1 MKLMR
6 VGAPGRERPAVRMA
20 DGSVIDVSSVVGD
33 YDGAWLA
40 AGGMAALESRL
51 EEGVGGFPTVNTGAD
66 SGAERIGAPIA
77 RPGNILAIGLN
88 YADHAA
94 EAGMDVPT
102 EPVLFTKAPNSFCGP
117 FDTVLIP
124 RTSVKTDWEVELGV
138 VIGKEASYVA
148 DEAAALKHVAGYCIV
163 NDVSERAFQLERG
176 PTWIKG
182 KSAKTFCPTG
192 PWLVSRDEI
201 ADPQD
206 LAMKLSVNGETR
218 QNGNTGT
225 MVFGVAHLVWYL
237 SQFMVL
243 EAGDLIATGTPPGV
257 GMGMDPPTY
266 LAPGDVMELEI
277 DGLGGQRQEL
287 AQA

>member
-6 VGAPGRERPAVRMA
+6 VGAPGQERPAVHMA
-20 DGSVIDVSSVVGD
+20 DGAVIDVSSVVD
-33 YDGAWLA
+33 EYDGAWLA

-51 EEGVGGFPTVNTGAD
+51 AEGVDGFPTVDITT
-66 SGAERIGAPIA
+66 ERVGAPIA

-94 EAGMDVPT
+94 EAGMDVPS
-102 EPVLFTKAPNSFCGP
+102 EPVLFTKAPSSYCGP
-117 FDTVLIP
+117 NDTVLIP

-138 VIGKEASYVA
+138 VIGKEASYIA
-148 DEAAALKHVAGYCIV
+148 DEAAAMDHVAGYCIV
-163 NDVSERAFQLERG
+163 NDVSERDFQINRG

-192 PWLVSRDEI
+192 PWLVSRDDI
-201 ADPQD
+201 ADPQA
-206 LAMKLSVNGETR
+206 LAMKLSVNGDSR
-218 QNGNTGT
+218 QDGSTST
-225 MVFGVAHLVWYL
+225 MIFGVAHLVWYL
-237 SQFMVL
+237 SQFLVL

-257 GMGMDPPTY
+257 GMGMKPPQY

-277 DGLGGQRQEL
+277 DGLGKQRQEV

>member
-6 VGAPGRERPAVRMA
+6 VGAPGQERPVVHMA
-20 DGSVIDVSSVVGD
+20 DGAVIDVSSVVD
-33 YDGAWLA
+33 EYDGAWLA

-51 EEGVGGFPTVNTGAD
+51 AEGVDGFPTVDITT
-66 SGAERIGAPIA
+66 ERVGAPIA

-94 EAGMDVPT
+94 EAGMDVPS
-102 EPVLFTKAPNSFCGP
+102 EPVLFTKAPSSYCGP
-117 FDTVLIP
+117 NDTVLIP

-138 VIGKEASYVA
+138 VIGKEASYIA
-148 DEAAALKHVAGYCIV
+148 DEAAAMDHVAGYCIV
-163 NDVSERAFQLERG
+163 NDVSERDFQINRG

-192 PWLVSRDEI
+192 PWLVSRDDI
-201 ADPQD
+201 ADPQA
-206 LAMKLSVNGETR
+206 LAMKLSVNGDSR
-218 QNGNTGT
+218 QDGSTST
-225 MVFGVAHLVWYL
+225 MIFGVAHLVWYL
-237 SQFMVL
+237 SQFLVL

-257 GMGMDPPTY
+257 GMGMKPPQY

-277 DGLGGQRQEL
+277 DGLGKQRQEV

>member
-6 VGAPGRERPAVRMA
+6 VGAPGQERPAVHMA
-20 DGSVIDVSSVVGD
+20 DGAVIDVSSVVD
-33 YDGAWLA
+33 EYDGAWLA

-51 EEGVGGFPTVNTGAD
+51 AEGVDGFPTVDITT
-66 SGAERIGAPIA
+66 ERVGAPIA

-94 EAGMDVPT
+94 EAGMDVPS
-102 EPVLFTKAPNSFCGP
+102 EPVLFTKAPSSYCGP
-117 FDTVLIP
+117 NDTVLIP

-138 VIGKEASYVA
+138 VIGKEASYIA
-148 DEAAALKHVAGYCIV
+148 DEAAAMDHVAGYCIV
-163 NDVSERAFQLERG
+163 NDVSERDFQINRG

-192 PWLVSRDEI
+192 PWLVSRDDI
-201 ADPQD
+201 ADPQA
-206 LAMKLSVNGETR
+206 LAMKLSVNGDSR
-218 QNGNTGT
+218 QDGSTST
-225 MVFGVAHLVWYL
+225 MIFGVAHLVWYL
-237 SQFMVL
+237 SQFLVL
-243 EAGDLIATGTPPGV
+243 EATGTPPGV
-257 GMGMDPPTY
+257 GMGMKPPQY

-277 DGLGGQRQEL
+277 DGLGKQRQEV

>member
-6 VGAPGRERPAVRMA
+6 VGAPGQERPAVRMA
-20 DGSVIDVSSVVGD
+20 DGAVIDVSSVVED

-40 AGGMAALESRL
+40 AGGMAALEARL
-51 EEGVGGFPTVNTGAD
+51 AEGVEGFPAVD
-66 SGAERIGAPIA
+66 IGAERVGAPIA

-88 YADHAA
+88 YDHAA
-94 EAGMDVPT
+94 EAGMDVPS
-102 EPVLFTKAPNSFCGP
+102 EPVLFTKAPSSYCGP
-117 FDTVLIP
+117 NDTVLIP

-138 VIGKEASYVA
+138 VIGKETSYVA
-148 DEAAALKHVAGYCIV
+148 DEAAAMAHVAGYCIV
-163 NDVSERAFQLERG
+163 NDVSERDFQINRG

-201 ADPQD
+201 ADPQA
-206 LAMKLSVNGETR
+206 LAMKLTVNGDIR
-218 QNGNTGT
+218 QNGNTST
-225 MVFGVAHLVWYL
+225 MIFGVAHLVWYL

-257 GMGMDPPTY
+257 GMGMKPPTY

-277 DGLGGQRQEL
+277 DGLGSQRQEL

>member
-6 VGAPGRERPAVRMA
+6 VGAPGQERPSVRMA
-20 DGSVIDVSSVVGD
+20 DGTVIDVSSVVNE

-51 EEGVGGFPTVNTGAD
+51 NEGIEGFPIVDIA
-66 SGAERIGAPIA
+66 AERIGAPIA

-94 EAGMDVPT
+94 EAGMDVPS
-102 EPVLFTKAPNSFCGP
+102 EPILFTKAPSSYCGP
-117 FDTVLIP
+117 NDTVFVP

-148 DEAAALKHVAGYCIV
+148 DEASALDYVAGYCIV
-163 NDVSERAFQLERG
+163 NDVSERDFQINRG

-201 ADPQD
+201 ADPQA
-206 LAMKLSVNGETR
+206 LAMKLSVNGDLC
-218 QNGNTGT
+218 QNGNTST
-225 MVFGVAHLVWYL
+225 MIFGVAHLVWYL

-257 GMGMDPPTY
+257 GIGMKPPKF
-266 LAPGDVMELEI
+266 LVAGDVMELEI
-277 DGLGGQRQEL
+277 DGLGSQRQKL

>member
-6 VGAPGRERPAVRMA
+6 VGAAGRERPALRMA
-20 DGSVIDVSSVVGD
+20 DGTVIDVSSVVD
-33 YDGAWLA
+33 EYDGAWLA

-51 EEGVGGFPTVNTGAD
+51 SEGVDGFPVVDTA
-66 SGAERIGAPIA
+66 AERIGAPIA
-77 RPGNILAIGLN
+77 RPCNILAIGLN

-94 EAGMDVPT
+94 EAGMDVPS
-102 EPVLFTKAPNSFCGP
+102 EPVLFTKAPSSYCGP
-117 FDTVLIP
+117 NDTVLIP

-148 DEAAALKHVAGYCIV
+148 DEAAAIDHVAGYCIV
-163 NDVSERAFQLERG
+163 NDVSERDFQINRG

-201 ADPQD
+201 ADPQA
-206 LAMKLSVNGETR
+206 LAMKLSVNGDIR

-225 MVFGVAHLVWYL
+225 MIFGVAHLVWYL
-237 SQFMVL
+237 SQFLVL

-257 GMGMDPPTY
+257 GMGMKPPTY

-277 DGLGGQRQEL
+277 DGLGVQRQEL

>member
-6 VGAPGRERPAVRMA
+6 VGAPGQERPAVCMA
-20 DGSVIDVSSVVGD
+20 DGSVIDVSSVVNE

-40 AGGMAALESRL
+40 AGGMAALEARL
-51 EEGVGGFPTVNTGAD
+51 KEGVDGFPSVDIN
-66 SGAERIGAPIA
+66 AERIGAPIV
-77 RPGNILAIGLN
+77 RPGHILAIGLN

-94 EAGMDVPT
+94 EAGMDVPS
-102 EPVLFTKAPNSFCGP
+102 EPILFTKAPSSYCGP
-117 FDTVLIP
+117 NDTVIIP

-138 VIGKEASYVA
+138 VIGKEASYIA
-148 DEAAALKHVAGYCIV
+148 DEAAAMEYVAGYCVV
-163 NDVSERAFQLERG
+163 NDVSERDFQINRG
-176 PTWIKG
+176 PTWVKG

-201 ADPQD
+201 PDPQA
-206 LAMKLSVNGETR
+206 LPMKLSVNG
-218 QNGNTGT
+218 QSCQDGNTST
-225 MVFGVAHLVWYL
+225 MIFGVAHLVWYL

-257 GMGMDPPTY
+257 GMGMKPPKF
-266 LAPGDVMELEI
+266 LAAGDVMELEI
-277 DGLGGQRQEL
+277 EGLGKQRQGL

>member
-6 VGAPGRERPAVRMA
+6 VGALGQERPAVRMA
-20 DGSVIDVSSVVGD
+20 DGAVIDVSSVVD
-33 YDGAWLA
+33 EYDGAWLA

-51 EEGVGGFPTVNTGAD
+51 AEGVDGFPTVDITT
-66 SGAERIGAPIA
+66 ERVGAPIA
-77 RPGNILAIGLN
+77 QPGNILAIGLN

-94 EAGMDVPT
+94 EAGMDVPS
-102 EPVLFTKAPNSFCGP
+102 EPVLFTKAPSSYCGP
-117 FDTVLIP
+117 NDTVLIP

-138 VIGKEASYVA
+138 VIGKEASYIA
-148 DEAAALKHVAGYCIV
+148 DEAAAMDHVAGYCIV
-163 NDVSERAFQLERG
+163 NDVSERDFQINRG

-192 PWLVSRDEI
+192 PWLVSRDDI
-201 ADPQD
+201 ADPQA
-206 LAMKLSVNGETR
+206 LAMKLSVNGDSR
-218 QNGNTGT
+218 QDGSTST
-225 MVFGVAHLVWYL
+225 MIFGVAHLVWYL
-237 SQFMVL
+237 SQFLVL

-257 GMGMDPPTY
+257 GMGMKPPQY

-277 DGLGGQRQEL
+277 DGLGKQRQEV

>member
-20 DGSVIDVSSVVGD
+20 DGAVIDVSSAVKD

-40 AGGMAALESRL
+40 AGGMAALAARL
-51 EEGVGGFPTVNTGAD
+51 EEGIDGFPTVDIA
-66 SGAERIGAPIA
+66 AERVGAPIA

-94 EAGMDVPT
+94 EAGMDVPS
-102 EPVLFTKAPNSFCGP
+102 EPILFTKAPNSYCGP
-117 FDTVLIP
+117 NDTVLIP

-138 VIGKEASYVA
+138 VIGKEASYLA
-148 DEAAALKHVAGYCIV
+148 DEAAAMDYVAGYCIV
-163 NDVSERAFQLERG
+163 NDVSERDFQINRG

-201 ADPQD
+201 ADPQA
-206 LAMKLSVNGETR
+206 LAMKLSVNGKIC
-218 QNGNTGT
+218 QNGNTST
-225 MVFGVAHLVWYL
+225 MAFGVAHLVWYL
-237 SQFMVL
+237 SQFLVL

-257 GMGMDPPTY
+257 GMGMKPPQY
-266 LAPGDVMELEI
+266 LAAGDVMELEI
-277 DGLGGQRQEL
+277 AGLGDQRQEV

>member
-6 VGAPGRERPAVRMA
+6 VGAAGRERPALRMA
-20 DGSVIDVSSVVGD
+20 DGTVIDVSSVVD
-33 YDGAWLA
+33 EYDGAWLA

-51 EEGVGGFPTVNTGAD
+51 SEGVDGFPVVDTA
-66 SGAERIGAPIA
+66 AERIGAPIA

-94 EAGMDVPT
+94 EAGMDVPS
-102 EPVLFTKAPNSFCGP
+102 EPVLFTKAPSSYCGP
-117 FDTVLIP
+117 NDTVLIP
-124 RTSVKTDWEVELGV
+124 RTSEKTDWEVELGV

-148 DEAAALKHVAGYCIV
+148 DEAAAIDHVAGYCIV
-163 NDVSERAFQLERG
+163 NDVSERDFQINRG

-201 ADPQD
+201 ADPQA
-206 LAMKLSVNGETR
+206 LAMKLSVNGDIR

-225 MVFGVAHLVWYL
+225 MIFGVAHLVWYL
-237 SQFMVL
+237 SQFLVL

-257 GMGMDPPTY
+257 GMGMKPPTY

-277 DGLGGQRQEL
+277 DGLGVQRQEL

>member
-6 VGAPGRERPAVRMA
+6 VGALGQERPAVRMA
-20 DGSVIDVSSVVGD
+20 DGAVIDVSSVVD
-33 YDGAWLA
+33 EYDGAWLA

-51 EEGVGGFPTVNTGAD
+51 AEGVDGFPTVDITT
-66 SGAERIGAPIA
+66 ERVGAPIA

-94 EAGMDVPT
+94 EAGMDVPS
-102 EPVLFTKAPNSFCGP
+102 EPVLFTKAPSSYCGP
-117 FDTVLIP
+117 NDTVLIP

-138 VIGKEASYVA
+138 VIGKEASYIA
-148 DEAAALKHVAGYCIV
+148 DEAAAMDHVAGYCIV
-163 NDVSERAFQLERG
+163 NDVSERDFQINRG

-192 PWLVSRDEI
+192 PWLVSRDDI
-201 ADPQD
+201 ADPQA
-206 LAMKLSVNGETR
+206 LAMKLSVNGDSR
-218 QNGNTGT
+218 QDGSTST
-225 MVFGVAHLVWYL
+225 MIFGVAHLVWYL
-237 SQFMVL
+237 SQFLVL

-257 GMGMDPPTY
+257 GMGMKPPQY

-277 DGLGGQRQEL
+277 DGLGKQRQEV

>member
-20 DGSVIDVSSVVGD
+20 DGTVIDVSSVVDD

-51 EEGVGGFPTVNTGAD
+51 AEGVDGFPVVDIA
-66 SGAERIGAPIA
+66 AERIGAPIA

-94 EAGMDVPT
+94 EAGMDVPS
-102 EPVLFTKAPNSFCGP
+102 EPVLFTKAPSSYCGP
-117 FDTVLIP
+117 NDTVLIP

-138 VIGKEASYVA
+138 VIGSDASYVA
-148 DEAAALKHVAGYCIV
+148 DEAAAMAHVAGYCIV
-163 NDVSERAFQLERG
+163 NDVSERDFQINRG

-201 ADPQD
+201 ADPQA
-206 LAMKLSVNGETR
+206 LAMKLSVNGAAR

-225 MVFGVAHLVWYL
+225 MIFGVAHLVWYL
-237 SQFMVL
+237 SQFLVL

-257 GMGMDPPTY
+257 GMGMKPPVF

-277 DGLGGQRQEL
+277 DGLGTQRQEL

>member
-6 VGAPGRERPAVRMA
+6 VGAPGRERPSVCMA
-20 DGSVIDVSSVVGD
+20 DGTVIDVSSVID
-33 YDGAWLA
+33 EYDGAWLA

-51 EEGVGGFPTVNTGAD
+51 NRGIEGYPIVDTLV
-66 SGAERIGAPIA
+66 ERIGAPIA

-94 EAGMDVPT
+94 EAGMDVPS
-102 EPVLFTKAPNSFCGP
+102 EPILFTKAPSSYCGP
-117 FDTVLIP
+117 NDTVFVP
-124 RTSVKTDWEVELGV
+124 RTSVKSDWEVELGV
-138 VIGKEASYVA
+138 VIGKEASYIA
-148 DEAAALKHVAGYCIV
+148 DEGSALDYVAGYCIV
-163 NDVSERAFQLERG
+163 NDVSERDFQINRG

-201 ADPQD
+201 ADPQA
-206 LAMKLSVNGETR
+206 LAMKLSVNGDLC
-218 QNGNTGT
+218 QNGNTST
-225 MVFGVAHLVWYL
+225 MIFGVAHLVWYL

-257 GMGMDPPTY
+257 GMGMKPPKF
-266 LAPGDVMELEI
+266 LVAGDVMELEI
-277 DGLGGQRQEL
+277 DGLGSQRQEL

>member
-6 VGAPGRERPAVRMA
+6 VGAPGQERPAVHMA
-20 DGSVIDVSSVVGD
+20 DGAVIDVSSVVD
-33 YDGAWLA
+33 EYDGAWLA

-51 EEGVGGFPTVNTGAD
+51 AEGVDGFPTVDITT
-66 SGAERIGAPIA
+66 ERVGAPIA

-94 EAGMDVPT
+94 EAGMDVPS
-102 EPVLFTKAPNSFCGP
+102 EPVLFTKAPSSYCGP
-117 FDTVLIP
+117 NDTVLIP

-138 VIGKEASYVA
+138 VIGKEASYIA
-148 DEAAALKHVAGYCIV
+148 DEAAAMDHVAGYCIV
-163 NDVSERAFQLERG
+163 NDVSERDFQINRG

-192 PWLVSRDEI
+192 PWLVSRDDI
-201 ADPQD
+201 ADPQA
-206 LAMKLSVNGETR
+206 LAMKLSVNGDSR
-218 QNGNTGT
+218 QDGSTST
-225 MVFGVAHLVWYL
+225 MIFGVAHLVWYL
-237 SQFMVL
+237 SQFLVL

-257 GMGMDPPTY
+257 GMGMKPPQY

-277 DGLGGQRQEL
+277 DGLGKQRQEM

>member
-6 VGAPGRERPAVRMA
+6 VGAPGQERPAVRMA
-20 DGSVIDVSSVVGD
+20 DGSVIDVSSAVKD

-51 EEGVGGFPTVNTGAD
+51 KEGVEGFPIVD
-66 SGAERIGAPIA
+66 ISAERIGAPIA
-77 RPGNILAIGLN
+77 RPGHILAIGLN

-94 EAGMDVPT
+94 EAGMDVPS
-102 EPVLFTKAPNSFCGP
+102 EPILFTKAPSSYCGP
-117 FDTVLIP
+117 NDTVLIP
-124 RTSVKTDWEVELGV
+124 RTSKCSDWEVELGV

-148 DEAAALKHVAGYCIV
+148 DEAAAMDHVAGYCVV
-163 NDVSERAFQLERG
+163 NDVSERDFQINRG
-176 PTWIKG
+176 PTWVKG

-201 ADPQD
+201 ADPQA
-206 LAMKLSVNGETR
+206 LAMKLSVNGKSCQSGSTA
-218 QNGNTGT
+218 T
-225 MVFGVAHLVWYL
+225 MIFGVAHLVWYL

-257 GMGMDPPTY
+257 GMGMKPPQY
-266 LAPGDVMELEI
+266 LAAGDVMELEI
-277 DGLGGQRQEL
+277 DGLGGQRQEV

>member
-6 VGAPGRERPAVRMA
+6 VGAAGHERPALRIA
-20 DGSVIDVSSVVGD
+20 DGSVIDVSSVVD
-33 YDGAWLA
+33 EYDGAWLA
-40 AGGMAALESRL
+40 AGGMAARESRL
-51 EEGVGGFPTVNTGAD
+51 SEGVDGFPVVDTA
-66 SGAERIGAPIA
+66 AERIGAPIA

-94 EAGMDVPT
+94 EAGMDVPS
-102 EPVLFTKAPNSFCGP
+102 EPVLFTKAPSSYCGP
-117 FDTVLIP
+117 NDTVLIP

-148 DEAAALKHVAGYCIV
+148 DEAAAIDHVAGYCIV
-163 NDVSERAFQLERG
+163 NDVSERDFQINRG

-201 ADPQD
+201 ADPQA
-206 LAMKLSVNGETR
+206 LAMKLSVNGDIR

-225 MVFGVAHLVWYL
+225 MIFGVAHLVWYL
-237 SQFMVL
+237 SQFLVL

-257 GMGMDPPTY
+257 GMGMKPPTY

-277 DGLGGQRQEL
+277 DGLGVQRQEL

>member
-6 VGAPGRERPAVRMA
+6 VGAPGQERPAVRMA
-20 DGSVIDVSSVVGD
+20 DGSVIDVSSVVND

-40 AGGMAALESRL
+40 GGGMAALESRL
-51 EEGVGGFPTVNTGAD
+51 QEGTDGFPVVNTD
-66 SGAERIGAPIA
+66 AERIGAPIA
-77 RPGNILAIGLN
+77 RPGHILAIGLN

-94 EAGMDVPT
+94 EAGMDVPS
-102 EPVLFTKAPNSFCGP
+102 EPILFTKAPSSYCGP
-117 FDTVLIP
+117 NDTVLIP
-124 RTSVKTDWEVELGV
+124 RTSACSDWEVELGV

-148 DEAAALKHVAGYCIV
+148 DEAAAMDHVAGYCVV
-163 NDVSERAFQLERG
+163 NDVSERDFQLNRG
-176 PTWIKG
+176 PTWVKG

-201 ADPQD
+201 ADPQA
-206 LAMKLSVNGETR
+206 LAMKLSVNGKSC
-218 QNGNTGT
+218 QNGSTAT
-225 MVFGVAHLVWYL
+225 MIFGVAHLVWYL

-257 GMGMDPPTY
+257 GMGMKPPQY
-266 LAPGDVMELEI
+266 LAAGDVMELEI
-277 DGLGGQRQEL
+277 DGLGEQRQEV